1 MMKLEKIQQNKEM
14 ITQQDIC
21 YIVYTTKI
29 ISKQKELD
37 ANTKRITCQC
47 QALEKTKE
55 TVLEFYKGTGKVL

>member
-1 MMKLEKIQQNKEM
+1 M

-37 ANTKRITCQC
+37 ANTKRIPCQC
-47 QALEKTKE
+47 QALKKTKE

>member
-1 MMKLEKIQQNKEM
+1 M

-47 QALEKTKE
+47 QALEKTTE
-55 TVLEFYKGTGKVL
+55 IVLEFYKGTGKVL